1 MKAITITDSKNEPIH
16 LIEAPIPD
24 IQEGECL
31 VRMEVAGLN
40 RRDQWM
46 REGLYPGIKFGT
58 ILGSDGCG
66 TVEKGAA
73 EWIGKKVIINPNI
86 NWGHDPEVQSG
97 KYTILGMPTNGT
109 LAEYVKVP
117 ADRLVVKPEHLTDEE
132 AAVIPLAGLTAYRAV
147 VTKGKINA
155 SKRVLITGIGG
166 GVSQFAL
173 QFALALGATVY
184 VTSRDED
191 KRQRAIKMGAKDGFI
206 STDENWWKDVLKVGQ
221 FDTIIDSTG
230 GNSVNVFLKI
240 IKPAGRIV
248 LYGSTAGYPER
259 LDAFRLFWTQA
270 QILGSTMGNDQEFI
284 DMVQF
289 VSDHGIRPTID
300 QVYLMNDYLNAL
312 DRFHAP
318 DHFGKIALRIR

>member
-1 MKAITITDSKNEPIH
+1 MKAITITDNKPEPIR
-16 LIEAPIPD
+16 LIETSIPD

-58 ILGSDGCG
+58 ILGADGCG
-66 TVEKGAA
+66 IVEKGSA
-73 EWIGKKVIINPNI
+73 EWIGKKVIINPNM
-86 NWGHDPEVQSG
+86 NWGDNPDVQSG

-109 LAEYVKVP
+109 LAEYVRVST
-117 ADRLVVKPEHLTDEE
+117 DRLVAKPAHLTDEE
-132 AAVIPLAGLTAYRAV
+132 ASVIPLAALTAYRAV

-173 QFALALGATVY
+173 QFALALGAKVY

-206 STDENWWKDVLKVGQ
+206 STNENWWKDVLKVGQ

-230 GNSVNVFLKI
+230 GNSVNIFLKI

-248 LYGSTAGYPER
+248 LYGSTAGYPEK
-259 LDAFRLFWTQA
+259 LDTFRLFWTQA
-270 QILGSTMGNDQEFI
+270 HIIGSTMGNDLEFI
-284 DMVQF
+284 NMVQF

-300 QVYLMNDYLNAL
+300 HVYPMNDYLQAL
-312 DRFHAP
+312 DRFKAP
-318 DHFGKIALRIR
+318 DHFGKIALRID

>member
-1 MKAITITDSKNEPIH
+1 MKAIIITDKKPEPIQ
-16 LIEAPIPD
+16 LIEADIPQTQGD
-24 IQEGECL
+24 ECL
-31 VRMEVAGLN
+31 VRLDVAGLN

-46 REGLYPGIKFGT
+46 REGLYPGIKHGT

-66 TVEKGAA
+66 VVEQGPD
-73 EWIGKKVIINPNI
+73 EWLGKKVIINPNI
-86 NWGHDPEVQSG
+86 NWGDNAEVQSG
-97 KYTILGMPTNGT
+97 KYSILGMPTHGT
-109 LAEYVKVP
+109 LAELVKVP
-117 ADRLVVKPEHLTDEE
+117 THRLVEKPAHLSDEE

-147 VTKGKINA
+147 VTKGKVNS

-173 QFALALGATVY
+173 QYALALGANVY

-206 STDENWWKDVLKVGQ
+206 STNDNWWKDVLNVGQ

-230 GNSVNVFLKI
+230 GNSVNIFLKI

-248 LYGSTAGYPER
+248 LYGSTAGYPEK
-259 LDAFRLFWTQA
+259 LDTFRLFWTQA
-270 QILGSTMGNDQEFI
+270 HIIGSTMGNDQEFAE
-284 DMVQF
+284 MVQF
-289 VSDHGIRPTID
+289 MSTHSIRPTID
-300 QVYLMNDYLNAL
+300 HVYPMGQYLQAL
-312 DRFHAP
+312 DRFKAP